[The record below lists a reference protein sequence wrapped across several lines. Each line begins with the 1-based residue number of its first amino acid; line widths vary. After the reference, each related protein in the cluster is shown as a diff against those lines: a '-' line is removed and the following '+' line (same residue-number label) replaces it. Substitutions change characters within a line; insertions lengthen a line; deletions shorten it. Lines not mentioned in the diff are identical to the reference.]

1 MSDIQTLQNMLT
13 GLESKKTQLQA
24 DERIFLKM
32 SGINEEIEKAVQDKE
47 TILESLE
54 TAKKTRDDLKKK
66 KSESIAATTTK
77 IEKKMD
83 ELLPSGRAVFSYEED
98 ENEKFNMAI
107 GWNCDKKTTPY
118 NGLSGAEKQIFDGA
132 LADLLGANII
142 VVEAAE
148 IDPDN
153 LQPTLEKL
161 SKLDKQ
167 VIVNTWY
174 PVDIAPE
181 PFKIVE
187 VVNGT

>member
-47 TILESLE
+47 TILKSLE

-77 IEKKMD
+77 IERKMN

-107 GWNCDKKTTPY
+107 GWNHDKKTTPY
-118 NGLSGAEKQIFDGA
+118 NGLSGGEKQIFDTA
-132 LADLLGANII
+132 LANVLDANII

-148 IDPDN
+148 LDNDN
-153 LQPTLEKL
+153 LPKAIGQLA
-161 SKLDKQ
+161 KLDAQ
-167 VIVNTWY
+167 VLVSTCH
-174 PVDIAPE
+174 AP
-181 PFKIVE
+181 PLE
-187 VVNGT
+187 VGLIDEFEIIEV